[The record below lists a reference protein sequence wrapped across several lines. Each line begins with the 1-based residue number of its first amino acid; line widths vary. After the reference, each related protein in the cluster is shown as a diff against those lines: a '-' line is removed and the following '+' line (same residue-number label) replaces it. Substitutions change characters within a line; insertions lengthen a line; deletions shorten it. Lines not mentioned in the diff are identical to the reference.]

1 LYACAFLT
9 WWSIQLM
16 SPYLL
21 ILGCIETSSFVAMW
35 IKNGTEPFEI
45 MGDLLKHQ
53 ASNESLILD
62 WKEKTPE
69 ARLASPAPYPS
80 ALFIH
85 LVLPNMYMILS
96 EMQISM
102 LPIVV
107 IVCTSRSTPALVSP
121 LWDKMVPG
129 SSQGPAP
136 LCKPWAQTNQ
146 LVTKLTS
153 QITGA
158 AQCNYQNEI
167 EKAQTIHIHI
177 AFVQYPP
184 RKITKINA
192 ASICFSNRK

>member
-1 LYACAFLT
+1 
-9 WWSIQLM
+9 
-16 SPYLL
+16 
-21 ILGCIETSSFVAMW
+21 
-35 IKNGTEPFEI
+35 
-45 MGDLLKHQ
+45 
-53 ASNESLILD
+53 
-62 WKEKTPE
+62 
-69 ARLASPAPYPS
+69 
-80 ALFIH
+80 
-85 LVLPNMYMILS
+85 
-96 EMQISM
+96 MQISM

-121 LWDKMVPG
+121 FWDKMVPG